1 MFVVFIKNIKPDII
15 HFNNFE
21 GLSLETLKTKELF
34 KNIKYIYIYIY
45 IYTVHNYFPICSR
58 VNLWQGEKTR
68 NGHNCD
74 KKSYDECRNC
84 YKMKSYSST
93 IYHRRG
99 YKYLG
104 RLFQAFYLVLYHSN
118 SVDIFEDFE
127 KKNICYINLY
137 MDGVLAVSERVR
149 ELLIKH
155 EIDENKIST
164 SYIGTRVADEAMYS
178 PNANNT
184 DSDYFKIV
192 YMGYMRPEKGYYFF
206 INALEKLQD
215 DYSKHIDVRI
225 VARYAGKIKE
235 VTEID
240 NLRHKFHDIELIDGY
255 TKDNQKELLQGCHL
269 GGVPVLWE
277 DNLPQ
282 VAIEQI
288 AYGVPILVSDFGGQK
303 SFAPMK
309 ILFLKQV
316 IQMIF

>member
-1 MFVVFIKNIKPDII
+1 
-15 HFNNFE
+15 
-21 GLSLETLKTKELF
+21 
-34 KNIKYIYIYIY
+34 
-45 IYTVHNYFPICSR
+45 
-58 VNLWQGEKTR
+58 
-68 NGHNCD
+68 
-74 KKSYDECRNC
+74 
-84 YKMKSYSST
+84 MKSYSST